1 LPDLPREPIPDLGF
15 SVDLWNGNYRR
26 DGAELWISCGQYG
39 VTAKNR
45 AMVKLSPSEDGLP
58 EPQYLL
64 AILRA
69 LVEAWEPDVGEVF
82 QLIPKGDDLDELLCA
97 GYSLSR
103 PMVGSGAQVYNES
116 RGYIWMDEG
125 ALTKFI

>member
-1 LPDLPREPIPDLGF
+1 MSPEP
-15 SVDLWNGNYRR
+15 S
-26 DGAELWISCGQYG
+26 A
-39 VTAKNR
+39 
-45 AMVKLSPSEDGLP
+45 SEDGLP

-82 QLIPKGDDLDELLCA
+82 QLIPKGDDLDETRCA
-97 GYSLSR
+97 GYSLSH
-103 PMVGSGAQVYNES
+103 PTVGPGAQVHSES